1 MNFELKP
8 GTLLVDFRV
17 FMETRPEEKRFKD

>member
-8 GTLLVDFRV
+8 GTLLVDFGV
-17 FMETRPEEKRFKD
+17 FMETRSEEKRLKD